1 MFMKMNYFIKNVS
14 VKKDSTWKSVAYSII
29 VCPKSNE
36 DYTTSFFYTID
47 DAKNLLWILTEN
59 QAMALVWQSCQ
70 IEKTLKLK

>member
-1 MFMKMNYFIKNVS
+1 MNYVVKNVS

-47 DAKNLLWILTEN
+47 DAKTLLNILNEN
-59 QAMALVWQSCQ
+59 QAMALVWQPCQ
-70 IEKTLKLK
+70 ILKTLKLS